1 MTTVGFTRPSQRI
14 KDSVQEAR
22 DMGFDVMAALSLEIM
37 PGDDSEFNR
46 LEGSVTPGCVV
57 VFGSSTAVE
66 QCQRFFG
73 DRLGQVFEGAKIVS
87 IGPATT
93 KKLETAGFNVDA
105 VPEDFS
111 SYGLVDLLKGEANGK
126 RIVVVRSDSGTDILS
141 DGLKAAGA
149 DLVDIASYKLK
160 EVGMCPALLHMM
172 IAVKRA
178 QLDVMAFTSPMSAS
192 SFIAHL
198 EKQYGKEKGDQYLH
212 QIKIAAIGR
221 PTSERLESLGFKPDI
236 VPAETTF
243 HDMLLAIKAAFP
255 ENGSQ

>member
-1 MTTVGFTRPSQRI
+1 MTTVGFTRPSVRI

-22 DMGFDVMAALSLEIM
+22 DLGFDVMAAPSLEIM
-37 PGDDSEFNR
+37 PGDESEFRR
-46 LEGSVTPGCVV
+46 LEESVTDGCVV

-66 QCQRFFG
+66 QCQKFFG
-73 DRLGQVFEGAKIVS
+73 DRLVGVFEGAKIVS

-93 KKLETAGFNVDA
+93 KKLTAAGFQVDA

-111 SYGLVDLLKGEANGK
+111 SYGLVDLLKGEASDR
-126 RIVVVRSDSGTDILS
+126 RIVVVRSDSGSDILS
-141 DGLKAAGA
+141 DGLRAAGA

-178 QLDVMAFTSPMSAS
+178 QMDVMAFTSPMSAT
-192 SFIAHL
+192 SFIRHL
-198 EKQYGKEKGDQYLH
+198 EEHYGKEKGDEYLR

-236 VPAETTF
+236 VPEDTTF
-243 HDMLLAIKAAFP
+243 HDMLLAIKAAFS
-255 ENGSQ
+255 ESS

>member
-1 MTTVGFTRPSQRI
+1 M
-14 KDSVQEAR
+14 QEAR
-22 DMGFDVMAALSLEIM
+22 DLGFDVMAAPSLEIM
-37 PGDDSEFNR
+37 PGDESEFKR
-46 LEGSVTPGCVV
+46 LEDSVTDGCVV

-66 QCQRFFG
+66 QCQKYFG
-73 DRLGQVFEGAKIVS
+73 DRLVGVFQGAKIVS

-93 KKLETAGFNVDA
+93 KRLTAAGFQVDA

-111 SYGLVDLLKGEANGK
+111 SYGLVDLLKGEASGR
-126 RIVVVRSDSGTDILS
+126 RIVVIRSDSGSDVLS
-141 DGLKAAGA
+141 DGLRAAGA

-178 QLDVMAFTSPMSAS
+178 QMDVMAFTSPMSAS
-192 SFIAHL
+192 SFIRHL
-198 EKQYGKEKGDQYLH
+198 EEHYGKEKGDEYLR

-236 VPAETTF
+236 VPEDTTF

-255 ENGSQ
+255 ES